1 MKKIIA
7 FSLVL
12 VMIMFAFASCNNGG
26 DAAEGDGTTY
36 TVKVTIKDDKSNV
49 LYGPEEVTLSQEDGN
64 AVCQVLDLNEA
75 KYETGTFAGNSII
88 KSIDGITETSDEFWQ
103 FLLNGEEV
111 EARYGACQLVDKSSI
126 DFYYGINSDESQ
138 TVATTEPQTDAK
150 TVNDGYES

>member
-1 MKKIIA
+1 M
-7 FSLVL
+7 
-12 VMIMFAFASCNNGG
+12 
-26 DAAEGDGTTY
+26 
-36 TVKVTIKDDKSNV
+36 
-49 LYGPEEVTLSQEDGN
+49 
-64 AVCQVLDLNEA
+64 CQVLDLNEA